1 MQRDQSVS
9 EMAEEVLMR
18 QAKDLAHRSG
28 RSLEDARQGVS
39 DTEAG
44 RQLKDLA
51 NGEHRHEKAKNWQVG
66 VFWDRVEERWMHQ
79 AGSKALSR
87 FAAERHYFE
96 EPKVSAPRVLIA
108 IQPWMYAEVLAFS
121 VGRER
126 PTAEVSILDPSS
138 EGLEEAALRL
148 LPHLVVANRGPKTAG
163 EGWPHFFFWVEVDE
177 VHAGDGTEKR
187 LGARISADGHSQ
199 SVEEVRIEHVL
210 LALDRAEEELV
221 WQERSRRAQG
231 SGSESP

>member
-1 MQRDQSVS
+1 MP
-9 EMAEEVLMR
+9 E
-18 QAKDLAHRSG
+18 
-28 RSLEDARQGVS
+28 
-39 DTEAG
+39 
-44 RQLKDLA
+44 
-51 NGEHRHEKAKNWQVG
+51 
-66 VFWDRVEERWMHQ
+66 
-79 AGSKALSR
+79 
-87 FAAERHYFE
+87 
-96 EPKVSAPRVLIA
+96 APRVLIA
-108 IQPWMYAEVLAFS
+108 LRPSMYAEVLAFS

-148 LPHLVVANRGPKTAG
+148 LPHLIVANRGPKTAG
-163 EGWPHFFFWVEVDE
+163 EGGPHFFFSWVEVDE
-177 VHAGDGTEKR
+177 VHAGEGTEKR